1 MSNGGQL
8 KSIELKF
15 ILHSY
20 FRELQN
26 NDLKEWHG
34 DPTRDMPL
42 LEVLKINGNNGW
54 LPNQQLLNMPKLKE
68 FLGVMWNTYC
78 SACNLIRF
86 PKMKHCLVMTR
97 WKITRNIAEDK
108 PKARDFSGLFLT
120 NDTNLSYE
128 TVNGAWSKQIRAC
141 YGDLKQRQLGSLCV
155 YCIGRMLQGK
165 NGFW

>member
-42 LEVLKINGNNGW
+42 LEVLKINGNDGW

-68 FLGVMWNTYC
+68 FLGVTWNTYC

-97 WKITRNIAEDK
+97 WKITRNIAEMAWAVK
-108 PKARDFSGLFLT
+108 KGKGTWIVKWLSKSSFKEFPKEVNYGVPAEFVKQGFSPQCFCNYNSDCYRDFVFLP
-120 NDTNLSYE
+120 
-128 TVNGAWSKQIRAC
+128 K
-141 YGDLKQRQLGSLCV
+141 
-155 YCIGRMLQGK
+155 
-165 NGFW
+165 

>member
-78 SACNLIRF
+78 SACNLI
-86 PKMKHCLVMTR
+86 
-97 WKITRNIAEDK
+97 KIPENETLFGDDEMEDNEEY
-108 PKARDFSGLFLT
+108 SG
-120 NDTNLSYE
+120 
-128 TVNGAWSKQIRAC
+128 G
-141 YGDLKQRQLGSLCV
+141 
-155 YCIGRMLQGK
+155 
-165 NGFW
+165 